1 MPTRQH
7 KPSSPGERFHQSL
20 DRRELDRKKPEKSLL
35 RPTKSKAGRN
45 NQGRVTTRHQGGGH
59 KRRLR
64 VVDFKRNKDG
74 VPAKVAA
81 LEYDPGRS
89 AFLALLHY
97 ADGEKRYILAPQG
110 VRKGDRVISGEE
122 VQARVGNCL
131 PLERIPV
138 GSLVHNVELTPGR
151 GGQLVRGAGT
161 AAQIMAREGTYVHLR
176 LPSGEVRLVPAKA
189 RATVGR
195 VGNLDHS
202 NVQDGK
208 AGRKRWRGVRPTVRG
223 LAMNPVD
230 HPHGGGEGKA
240 PIGMPSPVSPWGW
253 KTLGKKT
260 RRRKNPTSRFII
272 RDRRSDRGR

>member
-7 KPSSPGERFHQSL
+7 KPTSAGERFHQSL
-20 DRRELDRKKPEKSLL
+20 DRRELDKKKPEKSLL
-35 RPTKSKAGRN
+35 LPAKSKAGRN

-59 KRRLR
+59 KQRQRI
-64 VVDFKRNKDG
+64 VDFKRNKDDI
-74 VPAKVAA
+74 PARVAA

-89 AFLALLHY
+89 AFLALLFY

-110 VRKGDRVISGEE
+110 VKKGDQLMSGEA
-122 VQARVGNCL
+122 VQPRVGNCL

-138 GSLVHNVELTPGR
+138 GTLVHNVELTPGR
-151 GGQLVRGAGT
+151 GGQMVRGAGS
-161 AAQIMAREGTYVHLR
+161 AAQIVAREGNYVTLR
-176 LPSGEVRLVPAKA
+176 LPSGEMRMVAGRA

-195 VGNLDHS
+195 VGNLDHQ

-208 AGRKRWRGVRPTVRG
+208 AGRKRWRGVRPAVRG
-223 LAMNPVD
+223 VVMNPVD

-253 KTLGKKT
+253 KTLGRKT
-260 RRRKNPTSRFII
+260 RKPNKPSDKFIVRRRKSG
-272 RDRRSDRGR
+272 RG